1 MTDWVSA
8 GAMLAAG
15 LIVGIMFLYGM
26 KRRQAKPDSARAD
39 LEAKRDALL
48 ARLRED
54 PSDKRLEL
62 EVADV
67 LKRLDGLPIT
77 DRGLKPAST
86 SVPES
91 APASDRN
98 AAMKGFAWGAG
109 SVAVLAGIAFFV
121 MQQAKPKES
130 APMPQQQASPAAND
144 PAIIQLQSSVAQNPD
159 NLNLRDDLAK
169 AYLDRDDLSG
179 VAEQTRYVLT
189 RNPNDARALTYQ
201 ALVHIAARQPEAA
214 AAMLQKATQTDPN
227 LLDAWVGL
235 AWLSAESG
243 DLKKAQAAIDEGK
256 KRHPEQAARLD
267 ELMTH
272 LRSPQQQAQP
282 AAAPPQPAAASGQA
296 IHITLNAANTA
307 YPPSAVIWVI
317 ARPAGATSGPP
328 EAVKRVPLGTF
339 PINVDLT
346 AADSMMG
353 QPLPAK
359 MHIEARIDFDGNPM
373 TRDPKDPAG
382 AQDNVGLGQSLT
394 LTLK

>member
-15 LIVGIMFLYGM
+15 LIVGLMFLYGM
-26 KRRQAKPDSARAD
+26 KRRQAKPDSVRAD
-39 LEAKRDALL
+39 LEAKRDALV

-67 LKRLDGLPIT
+67 LKRLDGLKATP
-77 DRGLKPAST
+77 GALKPAST
-86 SVPES
+86 SVS
-91 APASDRN
+91 APPSDRN
-98 AAMKGFAWGAG
+98 AAMRGFAWGAG

-121 MQQAKPKES
+121 MQQAKPKET
-130 APMPQQQASPAAND
+130 AAAMPQPASSAAVD
-144 PAIIQLQSSVAQNPD
+144 PAIVQLQSSIAQNPD
-159 NLNLRDDLAK
+159 NLKLRDDLAK

-214 AAMLQKATQTDPN
+214 GVMLQRATESDPN

-235 AWLSAESG
+235 AWLNAESG

-272 LRSPQQQAQP
+272 LRSPQQQPQQAAP
-282 AAAPPQPAAASGQA
+282 AAQPAAASGEA
-296 IHITLNAANTA
+296 VHITLNAANA
-307 YPPSAVIWVI
+307 NYPPSAVIWVI

-328 EAVKRVPLGTF
+328 AAAKRVPLGAF
-339 PINVDLT
+339 PIQVELT
-346 AADSMMG
+346 GADSMMG
-353 QPLPAK
+353 QPLPAR